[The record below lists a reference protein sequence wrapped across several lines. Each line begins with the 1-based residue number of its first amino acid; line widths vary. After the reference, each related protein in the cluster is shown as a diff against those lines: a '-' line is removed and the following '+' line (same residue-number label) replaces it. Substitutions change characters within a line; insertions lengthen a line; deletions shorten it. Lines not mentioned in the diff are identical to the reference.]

1 MFLDILNKAT
11 KFKAISFTEKQK
23 KCSNQNVPDRR
34 LTINDNKSNVNV
46 IAVLLLHTLMS
57 YTFHMI
63 VVLVLNKLNNTNMGQ
78 IACAKQYQISTYIA

>member
-1 MFLDILNKAT
+1 MFPDILNKAT

-78 IACAKQYQISTYIA
+78 IACAKQYDLLSHI